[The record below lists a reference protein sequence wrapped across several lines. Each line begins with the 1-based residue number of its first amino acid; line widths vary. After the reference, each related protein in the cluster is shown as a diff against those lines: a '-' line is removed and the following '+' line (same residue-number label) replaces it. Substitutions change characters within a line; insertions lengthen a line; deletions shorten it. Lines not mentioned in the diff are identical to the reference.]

1 MFRASG
7 GVEGGCRAPPPPQHP
22 QQVPRWQNSYGP
34 TPSSWEDQADRPRV
48 QTFLPKKWGLWSCPR
63 DVNGVGS
70 RTSAVQSC
78 RGNRWDINVPFGLKY
93 FCNVK
98 PKMHRERCF
107 LFFGEVEKG
116 KALILTLKWMVCHVE
131 LSNYSK
137 PKTFLTNLMF
147 WKYYP
152 WLVANLGFR
161 IFKSGRKGSGPLSTI
176 TDNFCELR
184 FASRPFQWVDW
195 THLWPWATNWRGV
208 GGVGQRLVP
217 YRILSKQS

>member
-48 QTFLPKKWGLWSCPR
+48 QVFLPGNKK
-63 DVNGVGS
+63 VGTVILPQGCERGSDRELQLS
-70 RTSAVQSC
+70 RVDEEIGEILMSHSVWNAM
-78 RGNRWDINVPFGLKY
+78 K
-93 FCNVK
+93 CNVK
-98 PKMHRERCF
+98 PKKHRESLF
-107 LFFGEVEKG
+107 LFFGEVEKVE
-116 KALILTLKWMVCHVE
+116 ALILTLKWMVCHVE

-137 PKTFLTNLMF
+137 PQTFLTNLMF

-184 FASRPFQWVDW
+184 FASRPF
-195 THLWPWATNWRGV
+195 
-208 GGVGQRLVP
+208 
-217 YRILSKQS
+217 